1 MDNENTE
8 AAISAG
14 VQLLCTNSTARVNAT
29 SSSIQCLRVVFAD
42 TAAFVRSMWDVL
54 RLHFDQLLDTV
65 HVQTPLF
72 QLLLHHGN
80 LEQLE
85 NLWLTIT
92 ILHPAYPEYCNHVF
106 CLRMNFPWGYLSEM
120 LSRSK
125 TEPPLSLTWTLSP
138 GVRQNHLSRSP
149 GPCLQE

>member
-1 MDNENTE
+1 MFYNNIQQQECYEDCSEQTQISPGMYRNTLMDNENTE

-29 SSSIQCLRVVFAD
+29 SSSIQCLGVVFAD
-42 TAAFVRSMWDVL
+42 TAAQSCVLCESVL

-72 QLLLHHGN
+72 QLLLHRGN

-85 NLWLTIT
+85 TSLVNYYNMTSSV
-92 ILHPAYPEYCNHVF
+92 YPEY
-106 CLRMNFPWGYLSEM
+106 
-120 LSRSK
+120 
-125 TEPPLSLTWTLSP
+125 
-138 GVRQNHLSRSP
+138 
-149 GPCLQE
+149 

>member
-29 SSSIQCLRVVFAD
+29 SSSIQCLGVVFAD
-42 TAAFVRSMWDVL
+42 TAAQSCVLCENVL

-72 QLLLHHGN
+72 QLLLHRGN

-85 NLWLTIT
+85 TSLVNYYNIT
-92 ILHPAYPEYCNHVF
+92 SSVSRILASCILFKDEF
-106 CLRMNFPWGYLSEM
+106 SLRLS
-120 LSRSK
+120 
-125 TEPPLSLTWTLSP
+125 
-138 GVRQNHLSRSP
+138 
-149 GPCLQE
+149 

>member
-1 MDNENTE
+1 MRT
-8 AAISAG
+8 
-14 VQLLCTNSTARVNAT
+14 QR
-29 SSSIQCLRVVFAD
+29 Q
-42 TAAFVRSMWDVL
+42 
-54 RLHFDQLLDTV
+54 
-65 HVQTPLF
+65 LF
-72 QLLLHHGN
+72 QLVFSYCALTAQPEWMPQVLVHSVSVLSSQTLLRSCVLCEMSSAFTSTNCSILFTSRHHCFN
-80 LEQLE
+80 FFYIMEIW
-85 NLWLTIT
+85 NSWKHLWLTIT

-138 GVRQNHLSRSP
+138 VRQNHLSRSP